1 MKMYMAEIELNK
13 KVEIVVVCYVFSW
26 QSRSNL
32 RAITCLNLKFLSN
45 ASTLKTAKTETVLRP
60 EAKFRIRTN
69 KNFSTATHFSAKRN
83 TKYAQK
89 STHWKKMEI
98 ACLIYLP
105 NTK

>member
-1 MKMYMAEIELNK
+1 MYTAEIELNK

-60 EAKFRIRTN
+60 ENKVQN
-69 KNFSTATHFSAKRN
+69 KNE
-83 TKYAQK
+83 QK
-89 STHWKKMEI
+89 LLNS
-98 ACLIYLP
+98 
-105 NTK
+105 NSF